1 LNSPDVLGLVLSEGM
16 RHLDEYGIVYEVKDL
31 TASGM
36 ETKGI
41 ARVIRQRCV
50 NNGTKTELLIAYF

>member
-16 RHLDEYGIVYEVKDL
+16 RRLDEYGIVYEVKDL
-31 TASGM
+31 TASDM

-50 NNGTKTELLIAYF
+50 NDETKTELLTAYF